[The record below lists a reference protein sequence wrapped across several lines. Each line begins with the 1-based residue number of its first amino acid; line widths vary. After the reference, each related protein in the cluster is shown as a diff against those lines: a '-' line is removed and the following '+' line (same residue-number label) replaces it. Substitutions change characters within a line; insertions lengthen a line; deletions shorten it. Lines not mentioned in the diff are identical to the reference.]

1 MKSLFNLLASGV
13 AALALLAFPA
23 LGVAQSLNPATA
35 TTTRPTSELGALRE
49 IINPATRW
57 TYVAASGG
65 ITSTTGV
72 VAKAAVSGK
81 KIYVRS
87 CQIANSGAAGTEVL
101 LNSGAAGTV
110 LWRGYVPAAATL
122 QPVVFAVPL
131 QTDSGALLEAVLSSG
146 TTVAVRINC
155 QGYTD

>member
-1 MKSLFNLLASGV
+1 MKKLINLVASGV

-23 LGVAQSLNPATA
+23 LSVAQSLNPATS

-65 ITSTTGV
+65 IINTTGV
-72 VAKAAVSGK
+72 VAKTAVPGK
-81 KIYVRS
+81 RIYVRS
-87 CQIANSGAAGTEVL
+87 CQLANSGAAGTEVL

-110 LWRGYVPAAATL
+110 LWRGYLPAAATL
-122 QPVVFAVPL
+122 QPVVFEVPL
-131 QTDSGALLEAVLSSG
+131 QTAQSALLEIVLSSA
-146 TTVAVRINC
+146 TTVAVRVNC